1 MKKMYEKPV
10 ATILRM
16 ENSIQIMSSSG
27 FESKESFNV
36 NKWDKTDEINAN
48 GTSDSL
54 KVLPDWLK

>member
-1 MKKMYEKPV
+1 MYEKPV

-27 FESKESFNV
+27 FE
-36 NKWDKTDEINAN
+36 NKTNFKIGGWETHEETNAN